1 MYCGLQYLALKFKC
15 RCEEKMWSQVEMYF
29 KVQGGGGELVA
40 TYVRSYDRNGC
51 TITFLVVQ

>member
-15 RCEEKMWSQVEMYF
+15 RCEEKNVKLSGNVLQSTG
-29 KVQGGGGELVA
+29 GGGGELVA

-51 TITFLVVQ
+51 TIPS